1 MILSLSMG
9 MYLTH
14 LLKLF
19 FHIPRPWVRDA
30 RIRPGRQAI
39 HGASGYSFPSSH
51 TEIAASDYGALGT
64 AVPKFRKACI
74 GMIILTGLSRMF
86 LVVHYPTDIIGGL
99 LAGALAAVGGWFIT
113 KGLLALIHSHDNA
126 FCRGF
131 LSFDAAAPIKR
142 IFSKNSP
149 R

>member
-1 MILSLSMG
+1 MAAM
-9 MYLTH
+9 TA
-14 LLKLF
+14 LF
-19 FHIPRPWVRDA
+19 LNFPKK
-30 RIRPGRQAI
+30 
-39 HGASGYSFPSSH
+39 YSW
-51 TEIAASDYGALGT
+51 T
-64 AVPKFRKACI
+64 AYVFVA
-74 GMIILTGLSRMF
+74 LTGLSRMF